1 MDTLS
6 SGVGLGFS
14 LTAIQPSQKHLRT
27 RSSSQKILCFPI
39 QQKFLS
45 YNAYSAGEQHRQKT
59 LISRKGLECRC
70 YAPTE
75 GNASKGDDS
84 GSGPQRKRLAIFVS
98 GGGSNFKSI
107 HVATLDGLI
116 HGDVAVL
123 VTDKPSEFSTLFH
136 DSCTSPKSVR
146 KEDVTVHVNLQYIK
160 LVVLFY

>member
-14 LTAIQPSQKHLRT
+14 LPAIQPSQKHPRT
-27 RSSSQKILCFPI
+27 RSSSQQILCFPI

-45 YNAYSAGEQHRQKT
+45 YNAYSAGEQHRQKA
-59 LISRKGLECRC
+59 LISRKGGLECRC

-75 GNASKGDDS
+75 GNATEGDDS
-84 GSGPQRKRLAIFVS
+84 GSGPRRKRLAVFVS

-107 HVATLDGLI
+107 HAATLDGSI

-123 VTDKPSEFSTLFH
+123 VTDKPSEFLPFSTIVALPLKVLEKKMLLFMLIY
-136 DSCTSPKSVR
+136 CTLS
-146 KEDVTVHVNLQYIK
+146 
-160 LVVLFY
+160 

>member
-6 SGVGLGFS
+6 SAVELGFS
-14 LTAIQPSQKHLRT
+14 LTAIQPSQKHPRT
-27 RSSSQKILCFPI
+27 RSSSQQILCFPI

-45 YNAYSAGEQHRQKT
+45 YSAYSAGGQHRQKT

-75 GNASKGDDS
+75 GNATKGDDS
-84 GSGPQRKRLAIFVS
+84 GSGPWRKRLAVFVS

-107 HVATLDGLI
+107 HAATLDGSI

-123 VTDKPSEFSTLFH
+123 VTDKPSEFSTLF
-136 DSCTSPKSVR
+136 DYICTSPKSAR
-146 KEDVTVHVNLQYIK
+146 KEDVTVHVNLMYIK
-160 LVVLFY
+160 LVVLLY